1 MSLRARLIAILC
13 ATAAIAT
20 AFALAFQDRT
30 LARDLESAAATRLEH
45 SAAAANTLVDAHLAS
60 LVERYRAISG
70 TPQLR
75 ANLEVEDPPTL
86 AHYSED
92 LRRRS
97 GAARLAFQDAHERLI
112 AASGDGSLDTALLH
126 ERQPRLL
133 AHAGQLFALVS
144 VEIGTSDETVGR
156 LFAAELISA
165 ETLGRW
171 SELCGASI
179 LVASTVGAAGGGRS
193 DPDTLR
199 RPVRDVGGAQLRVES
214 KLEAERSALR
224 RSRTLLFGAGLIA
237 LAVALGAS
245 LVLSHGLVAAMRDLL
260 GAAERIGRGD
270 LSARLA
276 ISRSDEVGEV
286 ARAVNEMADRLETN
300 ASALQAQH
308 SDLVD
313 AKERAE
319 AASRTKT
326 EFLANVSHEI
336 RTPMTAVLGYTD
348 LLLSGSGEDPE
359 RELWAAA
366 VRRNG
371 AELLG
376 LIDGILD
383 LSRLEAD
390 RLEIQRQA
398 CDLRALIE
406 PVASAARDAA
416 RVKGLDFGLE
426 VAAAC
431 PEAVETDPAR
441 LRQILSNLLSNAVK
455 FTSRGAI
462 GLRVSRAASGASQL
476 LFEVTDSGLGISAQ
490 DLERIFTA
498 FGQVDTSHT
507 RRFGGAGLGL
517 AISQRLA
524 RLLGGTLGVTSEP
537 GRGSVFRLEIEAPTA
552 EAAIAPAPAVQPDRR
567 ARVLLAED
575 GPDNQRLIRTLLRPR
590 ADVALAENGAEALVQ
605 ALAARDSG
613 EPYDLILM
621 DMQMPVMDGYEAT
634 LRLRESGYTAPIVAL
649 TAHAM
654 SGDRERCLAA
664 GCDEYLTKPVDRAR
678 LFDCLA
684 RFMADR
690 KADSDEVTC

>member
-20 AFALAFQDRT
+20 ALALTFQDRT
-30 LARDLESAAATRLEH
+30 LALDLERAAIARLER
-45 SAAAANTLVDAHLAS
+45 SAAAANVLVDEHLSS
-60 LVERYRAISG
+60 LVERYRATAG

-86 AHYSED
+86 AHYAED

-97 GAARLAFQDAHERLI
+97 GATRLAFLDAHDRLV
-112 AASGDGSLDTALLH
+112 AASGDGALDAALLH
-126 ERQPRLL
+126 ETQPRLL
-133 AHAGQLFALVS
+133 ALGGQLFALVS
-144 VEIGTSDETVGR
+144 VEIGTGDETVGR
-156 LFAAELISA
+156 LFAAELISV
-165 ETLGRW
+165 ETLNLWG
-171 SELCGASI
+171 ELCGANV
-179 LVASTVGAAGGGRS
+179 LVASSAGAAGGGRS
-193 DPDTLR
+193 DSDTLR
-199 RPVRDVGGAQLRVES
+199 RSVRDVGGAQLRVES
-214 KLEAERSALR
+214 KLVAERAALR
-224 RSRTLLFGAGLIA
+224 RSRTLLFIAGVIA
-237 LAVALGAS
+237 LTGALGAS
-245 LVLSHGLVAAMRDLL
+245 LVLSRGLVTAMRDLL

-270 LSARLA
+270 LSARLE

-286 ARAVNEMADRLETN
+286 ARAVNEMAERLETN
-300 ASALQAQH
+300 ASVLRTQH
-308 SDLVD
+308 AALVD

-319 AASRTKT
+319 AANRAKT
-326 EFLANVSHEI
+326 DFLANVSHEI

-348 LLLSGSGEDPE
+348 LLLAGSGETSE
-359 RELWAAA
+359 RELWAEA

-390 RLEIQRQA
+390 RLEIERRV
-398 CDLRALIE
+398 CGLRELIE
-406 PVASAARDAA
+406 PVALAARDAA
-416 RVKGLDFGLE
+416 HRQGLSFACE
-426 VAAAC
+426 VGAGC
-431 PEAVETDPAR
+431 PEAIETDPVR
-441 LRQILSNLLSNAVK
+441 LRQILSNLLANAVK
-455 FTSRGAI
+455 FTASGAV
-462 GLRVSRAASGASQL
+462 GLRVSRATAGASKL

-498 FGQVDTSHT
+498 FGQVDASHT

-517 AISQRLA
+517 AISRRLA
-524 RLLGGTLGVTSEP
+524 GLLGGTLGVASEP
-537 GRGSVFRLEIEAPTA
+537 GHGSTFRLEIEAPA
-552 EAAIAPAPAVQPDRR
+552 VAPAHAAQPERR

-575 GPDNQRLIRTLLRPR
+575 GPDNQRLIRTLLRAR

-605 ALAARDSG
+605 ALAAHDAG
-613 EPYDLILM
+613 DPYDLVLM

-664 GCDEYLTKPVDRAR
+664 GCDEYMTKPVDRAR
-678 LFDCLA
+678 LLECLA
-684 RFMADR
+684 RFTAER
-690 KADSDEVTC
+690 KPEPDEATC